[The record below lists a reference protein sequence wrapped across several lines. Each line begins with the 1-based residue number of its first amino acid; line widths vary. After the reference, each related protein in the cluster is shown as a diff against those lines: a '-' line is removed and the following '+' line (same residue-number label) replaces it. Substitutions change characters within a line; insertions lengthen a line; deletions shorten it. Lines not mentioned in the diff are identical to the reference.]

1 MSATQELG
9 QPATTTARH
18 DHEGSAVSGAVL
30 LLRSLKSH
38 GVERIFANIGTDYAP
53 VVEALAVCR
62 AAGEEVPELVL
73 CQHET
78 IAMSAAHGCAAAT
91 GELQVVFVHAD
102 VGTQNIGGA
111 MHNASRARV
120 PVLVIAGLSPYTT
133 RGELTGSRSAAVQF
147 LQDVP
152 VQSGIVHQYTAW
164 IGEARTAVNI
174 PQVVARAVH
183 VARSTPGVAY
193 LTMAR
198 EPLEEHVSPVD
209 VDVLPPLRGS
219 VPDATTLD
227 ELAGWLRQADRPLAI
242 TGATGR
248 DPLGAAALAR
258 LADVSGLGVLEAE
271 PYTWANLATD
281 DPHHLG
287 AMPSELLGEADLVL
301 ALDVDVPWVPA
312 LQQPA
317 PTARVALVDADPL
330 KHHIPMADIAAQ
342 LFAAGTPS
350 TTLDLLSERLAA
362 DPVAPARLEARRG
375 WVRAAR
381 AQRTGEVSEQLR
393 SDREAQRLTPLTI
406 AAALDAALDGEA
418 VVLHEAV
425 SSARSTITQLR
436 RGGGRRFF
444 GSGGGSLGWSLGA
457 AFGMRLA
464 LGLDTVAIMGD
475 GTYVFGNPT
484 AAFWGARRYGA
495 PFLAVVLNNA
505 GWNAVGR
512 ATVQQHPQGVAA
524 TTGELCSSFGAP
536 SDLGL
541 VARASGGSA
550 WSVDGLTDLPA
561 ALAEALAATRAGT
574 AAVVDVRMTA
584 AAP

>member
-1 MSATQELG
+1 MSATQELDE
-9 QPATTTARH
+9 PTSTTAEH
-18 DHEGSAVSGAVL
+18 APEAVGVSGAVL

-62 AAGEEVPELVL
+62 VGGEAVPELVL
-73 CQHET
+73 CQHEN

-133 RGELTGSRSAAVQF
+133 RGEMTGSRSAAVQF

-198 EPLEEHVSPVD
+198 EPLEELTNPVGAE
-209 VDVLPPLRGS
+209 VLPRLRAT
-219 VPDATTLD
+219 VPDAATLD
-227 ELAGWLRQADRPLAI
+227 ELATWLREADIPLAI

-248 DPLGAAALAR
+248 DPKGADALAR

-271 PYTWANLATD
+271 PYTWTNLATD

-287 AMPSELLGEADLVL
+287 AMPSELLGDADLVL
-301 ALDVDVPWVPA
+301 ALNVDVPWVPA

-317 PTARVALVDADPL
+317 PSARVALVDADPL
-330 KHHIPMADIAAQ
+330 KHHIPMADIAAH
-342 LFAAGTPS
+342 LFAGGSPS
-350 TTLDLLSERLAA
+350 ATLDLLTERLTAE
-362 DPVAPARLEARRG
+362 PVAPARLDARRQ

-381 AQRTGEVSEQLR
+381 AERTDEVQGRLR
-393 SDREAQRLTPLTI
+393 ADREAQRLTPLTI
-406 AAALDAALDGEA
+406 AAALDAALGDEA

-436 RGGGRRFF
+436 RGAGRRFF
-444 GSGGGSLGWSLGA
+444 GSGGGSLGWCLGA

-475 GTYVFGNPT
+475 GTFVFGNPT

-512 ATVQQHPQGVAA
+512 ATVQQHPLGVAA
-524 TTGELCSSFGAP
+524 TSGELCSSFGAP

-541 VARASGGSA
+541 VAQASGGSA
-550 WSVDGLTDLPA
+550 WSIDRLEDLPA
-561 ALAEALAATRAGT
+561 ALSEAIAATRTGT
-574 AAVVDVRMTA
+574 AAVVDVRMEA
-584 AAP
+584 AS

>member
-1 MSATQELG
+1 MTTQELDG
-9 QPATTTARH
+9 RLATTEHLPEAV
-18 DHEGSAVSGAVL
+18 EVSGAML
-30 LLRSLKSH
+30 LLRSLREH

-62 AAGEEVPELVL
+62 DAGEAVPELVL
-73 CQHET
+73 CQHEN

-133 RGELTGSRSAAVQF
+133 RGERTGSRSAAVQF

-152 VQSGIVHQYTAW
+152 VQSDIVHQYTAW

-198 EPLEEHVSPVD
+198 EPLEERVSPVAAQ
-209 VDVLPPLRGS
+209 VLPPVRPV
-219 VPDATTLD
+219 VPDAATLD
-227 ELAGWLRQADRPLAI
+227 ELAGWLRDADRPLAV

-248 DPLGAAALAR
+248 DPKGAIALAR
-258 LADVSGLGVLEAE
+258 LAQVTGLGVLEAE

-287 AMPSELLGEADLVL
+287 AMPSELLGAADLVV

-312 LQQPA
+312 LQQPSA
-317 PTARVALVDADPL
+317 DARVALVDADPV
-330 KHHIPMADIAAQ
+330 KHHIPMADIPAH

-350 TTLDLLSERLAA
+350 TTLDLLTERLTVDPVPATRLAA
-362 DPVAPARLEARRG
+362 RRA
-375 WVRAAR
+375 WVQAAR
-381 AQRTGEVSEQLR
+381 SERDDEVAGRLR
-393 SDREAQRLTPLTI
+393 SDRKAQLLTPLTI
-406 AAALDAALDGEA
+406 AAALDAALGDEA
-418 VVLHEAV
+418 VILHEAV

-436 RGGGRRFF
+436 RGAGRRFF
-444 GSGGGSLGWSLGA
+444 GSGGGSLGWCLGA
-457 AFGMRLA
+457 ALGMRLA

-475 GTYVFGNPT
+475 GTFVFGNPT
-484 AAFWGARRYGA
+484 AAFWGARRYAA
-495 PFLAVVLNNA
+495 PFLAVVLDNA

-512 ATVQQHPQGVAA
+512 ATVQQHPQGAAA
-524 TTGELCSSFGAP
+524 TSGELCSTFGAP

-541 VARASGGSA
+541 VARASGGVS
-550 WSVDGLTDLPA
+550 WSIDRLDALPA
-561 ALAEALAATRAGT
+561 ALEDALAATRTGI
-574 AAVVDVRMTA
+574 AAVVDVRMGV
-584 AAP
+584 AP